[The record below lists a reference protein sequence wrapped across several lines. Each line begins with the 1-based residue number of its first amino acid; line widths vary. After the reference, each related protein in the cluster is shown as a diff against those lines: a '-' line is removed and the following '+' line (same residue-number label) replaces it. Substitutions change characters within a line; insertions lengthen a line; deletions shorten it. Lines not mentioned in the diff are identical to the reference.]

1 LNYTNCGNFK
11 SSYAKDTALFQ
22 TVFSR
27 ICLCSFLTVLVIL
40 PFVLDS
46 YFIYIANMI
55 FIAVVGAVGLNILT
69 GFTGLISLGQGAFMA
84 VGAFSAGYLS
94 IRFGMPF
101 YLTIPAA
108 GVITALVGA
117 FFGIPSLRLKGLY
130 LSIATLAAQFII
142 EFIIIRAEPIT
153 GGVQGLSIDYATFF
167 GVVLDNDFNFY
178 FLALFLAVTMTMAA
192 TNITRS
198 KIGRAFLSIRDNYI
212 AAEAMGISLFRY
224 KLMAFAISSFYAGV
238 AGALWAY
245 YTTIITVENFT
256 IMVSIQYLSMVII
269 GGLGSILGSIFGAAF
284 LIVLPE
290 ALQFISDAGSSHYPA
305 ISQIVGSLKEMAFGL
320 VIILFLLFEPEGLVR
335 RWKLTKA
342 FWKLWPFSY

>member
-1 LNYTNCGNFK
+1 MNYTNCGNFK
-11 SSYAKDTALFQ
+11 SDYSKDTALFQ
-22 TVFSR
+22 TGFSR
-27 ICLCSFLTVLVIL
+27 LCICSLLAALVVL
-40 PFVLDS
+40 PFVIEP
-46 YFIYIANMI
+46 YFIYVANMI
-55 FIAVVGAVGLNILT
+55 FIAVIGAVGLNILT

-94 IRFGMPF
+94 LEFGMPF
-101 YLTIPAA
+101 YLTIPLA
-108 GVITALVGA
+108 GLITALVGA

-153 GGVQGLSIDYATFF
+153 GGVIGLSIDYASFF
-167 GVVLDNDFNFY
+167 GVPLDNDFRFY
-178 FLALFLAVTMTMAA
+178 FLAMILAVSMTMAA

-212 AAEAMGISLFRY
+212 AAEAMGIGLFRY

-269 GGLGSILGSIFGAAF
+269 GGLGSVLGGVFGATF
-284 LIVLPE
+284 LILLPE
-290 ALQFISDAGSSHYPA
+290 VLQFISDFGSDFYPA

-342 FWKLWPFSY
+342 YWKLWPFSY